1 MPILT
6 LEQVKHRL
14 KIDTDDAD
22 SDLQL
27 LIDASLSAFEE
38 VTNRKLY
45 EVGTI
50 IPDYVTNGIHA
61 SPSIIQG
68 ALILIA
74 HWYAYPEST
83 GDGSELPKGTLWQW
97 NRHRFIHVG

>member
-6 LEQVKHRL
+6 LEQVKQRL

-22 SDLQL
+22 EDLKL
-27 LIDASLSAFEE
+27 LIDASFSTFENT
-38 VTNRKLY
+38 TNRKLY
-45 EVGTI
+45 ELGEA
-50 IPDYVTNGIHA
+50 IPDDVFNGIHA
-61 SPSIIQG
+61 SASIIQG

-97 NRHRFIHVG
+97 NRHRFINVG